1 MLSFVVSRLA
11 PRGKVDLTAMA
22 SPSLQCRVDE
32 ASFAD
37 IVRPSGEVD
46 LHTVPILGHALAM
59 AFSRTRHIIVDLSQV
74 TFIDSTGFRE
84 LLAHRRIFHENDRLL
99 VLASPQPHVRNVIDR
114 LNFYQVIPVFP
125 SVEIAENLLNKRR
138 AA

>member
-1 MLSFVVSRLA
+1 
-11 PRGKVDLTAMA
+11 MA

-46 LHTVPILGHALAM
+46 LYTVPILGHALATP
-59 AFSRTRHIIVDLSQV
+59 FSRRRHVIIDLSGV
-74 TFIDSTGFRE
+74 TYIDSTGFSE
-84 LLAHRRIFHENDRLL
+84 LLAHRRIYHENNLYV

-125 SVEIAENLLNKRR
+125 SVETAENSLNKRR